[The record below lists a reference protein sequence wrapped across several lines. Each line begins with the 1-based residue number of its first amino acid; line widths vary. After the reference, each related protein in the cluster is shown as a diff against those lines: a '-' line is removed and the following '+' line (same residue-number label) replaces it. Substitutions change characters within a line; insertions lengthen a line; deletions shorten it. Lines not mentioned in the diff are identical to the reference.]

1 MNNFFISLNWFLSI
15 QMKNNNLNQKTDSF
29 TSKKL
34 DWSIIKPE
42 LKNKFGKDIYES
54 WIKKIEFVNEL
65 HDYILISVS
74 TRFIRDWITSRYL
87 DQILQIVRL
96 HNRNINRIEF
106 IIRNSETEN
115 ENNSI
120 KKDSTINE
128 NVSFI
133 KDTYLQYSRIDPNKT
148 FDNFILGF
156 SNKLAYEASTKVSK
170 DISHYN
176 PLYIYGGV
184 GMGKTHLLNA
194 IGLSLKDKN
203 RVMLI
208 PAERFMYQFVRSI
221 KLNEMVRFKEY
232 FRNTDILLIDDIQF
246 MNGKEAM
253 QEEFF
258 HTFNALLDKGSQII
272 VSADR
277 PPNKLS
283 RIQDRIKSRFS
294 GGLVVDI
301 QSPDYDLRY
310 KIVKKKSEELRVFYS
325 DQFKISD
332 EVQKFISTEIR
343 TNVRELTGALNR
355 IVSYSRIYNK
365 TASLAEAKII
375 LKDLLNLS
383 ENKVTVDLIQSTV
396 CKFFKISKNEMLSSR
411 RSRYLVRPRQTA
423 IYLTKMLTSKS
434 LPEIGREFSNR
445 DHTTIIHSVKT
456 IEKLIKADTEL
467 NSSIDNLKNQILY
480 NKQNE
485 V

>member
-1 MNNFFISLNWFLSI
+1 
-15 QMKNNNLNQKTDSF
+15 MKNIVLNKKNENLKE
-29 TSKKL
+29 KKL
-34 DWSIIKPE
+34 DWTTVQSEMK
-42 LKNKFGKDIYES
+42 KKFGSDIFES
-54 WIKKIEFVNEL
+54 WIKKINFVNEFN
-65 HDYILISVS
+65 DYILISVS

-87 DQILQIVRL
+87 DQILQIVR
-96 HNRNINRIEF
+96 NYKKNINRIEF
-106 IIRNSETEN
+106 IINDGDNKNISLSEDQTNQNYEEN
-115 ENNSI
+115 
-120 KKDSTINE
+120 T

-133 KDTYLQYSRIDPNKT
+133 KDSYLQYHRIDPNKK
-148 FDNFILGF
+148 FENFILGL
-156 SNKLAYEASTKVSK
+156 SNKLAFEASKKVTQ
-170 DISHYN
+170 DVAHYN

-194 IGLSLKDKN
+194 IGLNLKEK
-203 RVMLI
+203 RKVMFI
-208 PAERFMYQFVRSI
+208 SAERFMYQFVRSI
-221 KLNEMVRFKEY
+221 KMNEMVKFKEY
-232 FRNTDILLIDDIQF
+232 FRNTDILIIDDIQF

-283 RIQDRIKSRFS
+283 RIQERIKSRFS

-301 QSPDYDLRY
+301 QNPEYELRHR
-310 KIVKKKSEELRVFYS
+310 IIKKKSEDLKIFYS
-325 DQFKISD
+325 GQVNVSEEI
-332 EVQKFISTEIR
+332 QKFISSEIK
-343 TNVRELTGALNR
+343 TNIRELVGALNR
-355 IVSYSRIYNK
+355 IVSFSRVYNK
-365 TASLAEAKII
+365 SPNLSEVKII

-383 ENKVTVDLIQSTV
+383 ENKVTIDLIQSTV

-423 IYLTKMLTSKS
+423 IYLTKILTSKS

-456 IEKLIKADTEL
+456 IEKLKNEDNEL
-467 NSSIDNLKNQILY
+467 NSSINSLKNQILY
-480 NKQNE
+480 NNQNE
-485 V
+485 I